1 MFRPLGTVVFAGS
14 VLAAALAL
22 PATVQARDGV
32 MIAMAAPPTMTEAR
46 AEFTTPR
53 AKRVRKASS
62 QRLRRV
68 ASVAA
73 PASYYPRC
81 FLFFCSAGGRQ
92 YNPLMLG
99 VAY

>member
-1 MFRPLGTVVFAGS
+1 MFRPLGAVVFAGS

-32 MIAMAAPPTMTEAR
+32 MIATATASPMTEAR
-46 AEFTTPR
+46 AELTTPKV
-53 AKRVRKASS
+53 KRVRKASS
-62 QRLRRV
+62 QRLRRL
-68 ASVAA
+68 ASVTA